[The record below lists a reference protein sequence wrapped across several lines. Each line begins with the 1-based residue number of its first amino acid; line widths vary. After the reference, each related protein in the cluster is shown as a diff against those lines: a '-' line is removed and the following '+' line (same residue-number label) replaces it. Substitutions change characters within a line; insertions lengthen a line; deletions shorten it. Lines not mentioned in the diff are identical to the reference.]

1 VDRTLI
7 FVFGMI
13 LGSILASCVS
23 LAIRSNKNFSVISKI
38 KIDNNL
44 FLGPKIVVV
53 GGGTGLSTLLS
64 GLKLFT
70 NNITAIV
77 TVTDEGGSSGRLR
90 MEWGMLP
97 PGDIRNCLVAL
108 AKDDNA
114 LNKILNFRFD
124 RGELKGHSLG
134 NLMMLAMTELCGDFA
149 TAIEEMNQLLA
160 IRGRVIPVTNEK
172 VMLAGKLQ
180 NGEKVQGELDI
191 SSHGSKLID
200 LWLEPGDSSLHEEIS
215 SIISESDLIVLGPG
229 SLFTSVLPNLLVP
242 GFSEIIINSSVP
254 IVYVANLMTQP
265 GETEGFTLLDHV
277 RWIEKLSGITPNF
290 LLVND
295 TSIPE
300 KIKKIY
306 KNDKAD
312 PIIITDEQEI
322 AFKTMH
328 CAIIKNNFLN
338 IIDDKSVRHH
348 PIRLSEALINLT
360 RKNGEIPWAE

>member
-1 VDRTLI
+1 MDRTLL

-23 LAIRSNKNFSVISKI
+23 LAMKSNGKFFVIDKSNT
-38 KIDNNL
+38 DSNL
-44 FLGPKIVVV
+44 FLGPKLVVI

-70 NNITAIV
+70 SNITAIV

-124 RGELKGHSLG
+124 RGELNGHSLG

-172 VMLAGKLQ
+172 ITLVGKLQ
-180 NGEKVQGELDI
+180 NGEKVQGELDV
-191 SSHGSKLID
+191 SNYGSQLID
-200 LWLEPGDSSLHEEIS
+200 LWLEPGDSSLHKEIH
-215 SIISESDLIVLGPG
+215 SIISEADLIVLGPG
-229 SLFTSVLPNLLVP
+229 SLFTSVLPNLLIP
-242 GFSEIIINSSVP
+242 NFAEIIVNSSVP

-277 RWIEKLSGITPNF
+277 EWIKKLSGIMPNF

-295 TSIPE
+295 ASIPE

-306 KNDKAD
+306 KNDNAD
-312 PIIITDEQEI
+312 PIVITEEQEDL
-322 AFKTMH
+322 FKTMN
-328 CAIIKNNFLN
+328 CNVIKGNLIN
-338 IIDDKSVRHH
+338 IINDKSIRHH
-348 PIRLSEALINLT
+348 PIRLSEALVSLA
-360 RKNGEIPWAE
+360 RKNGEIFWIE